1 MKDRNIIQY
10 FISKNIGIHKNNKY
24 IFTKQ
29 ELLELRI
36 PEKIIN
42 NNYKKIYNTKNNN
55 NIEWTIQDIK
65 RLIEFEKDPNLY
77 NLQEVFGIKIIP
89 SKEHEYRILKI
100 IFNGVY
106 NNLKS
111 KKINCPGIYQ
121 HRIKFPVGTSDIVP
135 DGTYLYNGNVIITI
149 EVQEAHHKTPELQSK
164 DRTKKLK
171 LEALSNNNAIFVP
184 YDISDKDLKNIIKEI
199 TCEIEHIFMSTV
211 TLSNVKKHLGDL
223 EDYQEILL
231 NEFGQIMI
239 DNHDSNSFD
248 EEKKFPYN
256 YNLFKLKC
264 RIDNK
269 FDEKFIESGLCY
281 INNGDDSCSDESSSD
296 EDDWDDDEQIDSLD
310 KNKLEKGIFEEVE
323 EKFILNED
331 YIIKNNEKFIN
342 QDTMMILLLQSSSKL
357 GAKIRKWFLKLI
369 NLIKHLYKVAK
380 KSQERFFNFRI
391 SEIKAQRAVNYMVST
406 HNLEIAKL
414 KDTCEEQELKIYRL
428 LIENDKLKNTIINL
442 SNT

>member
-1 MKDRNIIQY
+1 MKDRNIMQY
-10 FISKNIGIHKNNKY
+10 FIDKNIGIHKNNKY

-55 NIEWTIQDIK
+55 NIEWTIQDIR

-269 FDEKFIESGLCY
+269 FDEKFIEPGLCF
-281 INNGDDSCSDESSSD
+281 INKVEDSSDESSSD
-296 EDDWDDDEQIDSLD
+296 EEDWDDDEQIDSLD
-310 KNKLEKGIFEEVE
+310 KNKLEEGIFEEVE
-323 EKFILNED
+323 EKFVLNED

>member
-1 MKDRNIIQY
+1 MQY
-10 FISKNIGIHKNNKY
+10 FIDKNIGIHKNNKY

-29 ELLELRI
+29 ELLKLRI

-55 NIEWTIQDIK
+55 NIEWTIQDIR

-269 FDEKFIESGLCY
+269 FDEKFIEPSLCF
-281 INNGDDSCSDESSSD
+281 INKVEDSSDESSSD
-296 EDDWDDDEQIDSLD
+296 EEDWDDDEQIDSLD
-310 KNKLEKGIFEEVE
+310 KNKLEEGIFEEVE
-323 EKFILNED
+323 EKFVLNED

>member
-1 MKDRNIIQY
+1 MKDQNIKQY
-10 FISKNIGIHKNNKY
+10 FIDKKIGNYKNNKY

-36 PEKIIN
+36 PEKIII
-42 NNYKKIYNTKNNN
+42 NNYKKIYNTKNYN
-55 NIEWTIQDIK
+55 NIEWTIQDIR

-77 NLQEVFGIKIIP
+77 NLQEVFDIKIIP
-89 SKEHEYRILKI
+89 NKEHEYRILKV
-100 IFNGVY
+100 IFNEVY
-106 NNLKS
+106 DILKS
-111 KKINCPGIYQ
+111 KEINCPGMYQ
-121 HRIKFPVGTSDIVP
+121 YRIKFPVGTSDIVP

-199 TCEIEHIFMSTV
+199 SCEIEHIYMSTV
-211 TLSNVKKHLGDL
+211 SLSSVKKHLGHM
-223 EDYQEILL
+223 EEYQEIIL

-239 DNHDSNSFD
+239 DNHDSNTFD
-248 EEKKFPYN
+248 EKKNFPYK
-256 YNLFKLKC
+256 YNKFKLKC

-269 FDEKFIESGLCY
+269 FDDKFIKPGLCST
-281 INNGDDSCSDESSSD
+281 NDSSDDSSSD
-296 EDDWDDDEQIDSLD
+296 DEDWGDDEEIESID
-310 KNKLEKGIFEEVE
+310 KNKLAKGLFEEVE

-331 YIIKNNEKFIN
+331 YIIINNEIYIN
-342 QDTMMILLLQSSSKL
+342 HDTMMILLLQSSSKL

-369 NLIKHLYKVAK
+369 NLIRHLYKVAK

-414 KDTCEEQELKIYRL
+414 KDTCEDQELKIYQL
-428 LIENDKLKNTIINL
+428 LIENDKLKNTIVKL